1 MNYFRRRSTN
11 TAIKG
16 AASIE
21 NIKCMLEIK
30 GEMNPRKK
38 HQYKEVVSLLPG
50 SSSGLPKTEKQLR
63 REKVKEH
70 VTDLIDNSSLHGIN
84 YIFDQRHPVRRVIWF
99 VITVAAF
106 IYSMLKVYEST
117 LNHFSYPFN
126 TARMRQYVDEIEF
139 PAVSFCNINDM
150 RMSVLN
156 GTKVDTAILTSS
168 PGNVTAE
175 EYRNVTR
182 NAAHDI
188 KEMLVDCQFNGRQ
201 CGTNNFTV
209 FNWKQGDRCFT
220 FNSGKHGQP
229 VLKVKGTGIERS
241 LSLTINVQHFD
252 YYRDGMVAG
261 IHLILHG
268 QDETPVRIRG
278 PMLSPGYTTYIQVE
292 KKKVFICVFI
302 KLSNKIFMCLQLFGT
317 KQDQLRPQGSL

>member
-1 MNYFRRRSTN
+1 M
-11 TAIKG
+11 
-16 AASIE
+16 
-21 NIKCMLEIK
+21 
-30 GEMNPRKK
+30 
-38 HQYKEVVSLLPG
+38 
-50 SSSGLPKTEKQLR
+50 
-63 REKVKEH
+63 
-70 VTDLIDNSSLHGIN
+70 
-84 YIFDQRHPVRRVIWF
+84 
-99 VITVAAF
+99 
-106 IYSMLKVYEST
+106 KVYEST
-117 LNHFSYPFN
+117 VNHFSYPFN

-156 GTKVDTAILTSS
+156 GSKVDTAILTGQ

-182 NAAHDI
+182 SAAHDV
-188 KEMLVDCQFNGRQ
+188 KDMLVDCQFNGRK
-201 CGTNNFTV
+201 CNKNNFTE

-220 FNSGKHGQP
+220 FNSGKPGHP
-229 VLKVKGTGIERS
+229 ILRVKGTGIERS

-278 PMLSPGYTTYIQVE
+278 PMLSPGYTTYIQIE
-292 KKKVFICVFI
+292 KKKVT
-302 KLSNKIFMCLQLFGT
+302 KLFTGIFRGILDVLFCTVGNT
-317 KQDQLRPQGSL
+317 QING